1 MCDDA
6 PTTASSHHIEHRLLH
21 VNKPTVFIYNTRF
34 PQEIRENNYF
44 NLNSADLTNTCI
56 FIQQTSA
63 YLLQQPDATTRPI

>member
-1 MCDDA
+1 MRDA
-6 PTTASSHHIEHRLLH
+6 APSPASSYHIKHRLLH
-21 VNKPTVFIYNTRF
+21 VNKRTVFIYNTRF

-44 NLNSADLTNTCI
+44 NLNGAELTNTCI